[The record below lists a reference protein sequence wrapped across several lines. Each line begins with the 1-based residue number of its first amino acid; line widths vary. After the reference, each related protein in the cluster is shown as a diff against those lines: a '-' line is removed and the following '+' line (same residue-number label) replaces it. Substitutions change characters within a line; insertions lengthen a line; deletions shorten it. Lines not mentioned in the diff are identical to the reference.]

1 MTDENWEI
9 IDEVYGE
16 LQAEMLRGLLEAQ
29 GIQVVLNQEGAGRAY
44 GINVGPLGM
53 VQIMVPSH
61 AAIEGR
67 KVLEDYKEGKFTEP
81 GDLVEDEQESEED

>member
-16 LQAEMLRGLLEAQ
+16 LQAEILRGLLEAQ

-44 GINVGPLGM
+44 GINVGSLGM

-67 KVLEDYKEGKFTEP
+67 KVLEDYKEGKFTES
-81 GDLVEDEQESEED
+81 GGLVEDDQESEED